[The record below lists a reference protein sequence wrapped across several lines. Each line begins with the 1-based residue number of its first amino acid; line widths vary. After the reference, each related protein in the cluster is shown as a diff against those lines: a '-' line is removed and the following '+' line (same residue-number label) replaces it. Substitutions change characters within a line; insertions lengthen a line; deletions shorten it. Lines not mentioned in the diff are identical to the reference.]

1 MRATSSPATRL
12 LFHALTTLH
21 GNCAR
26 YCRGVFYAAGITV
39 LLSVTTGCEQKAS
52 ESDGKTVVAEP
63 SRLIPKPCWFDTER
77 DWPTTQCY
85 MMEVPE
91 NHQKPAGR
99 RIQFPVVRFFAN
111 ITDPDKEP
119 LLHLGAGG
127 PGASMGLEA
136 ENVSDWLWAN
146 YADMS
151 VDDGRDLIVIDPRG
165 TGMAT
170 PKLSCTEFIEDANLA
185 FTRNLSTDEESRVFT
200 YSMERCYSRLSKT
213 ADLAHYN
220 SSAIAAD
227 IEALRRAIGVPKLN
241 LYGVSYASRYALT
254 VARDFPDT
262 VRAMVLNSAVF
273 PEIIYTQQLPQDV
286 IAAYQRGLD
295 YCSKDKTCAKEY
307 PDLKQRLEALVQI
320 LDEEP
325 LTVETSNIQPDGPY
339 PFVLT
344 GQRLLRVLFQALY
357 NESFYRQL
365 PAIIQELESGQ
376 ATLLKSSIASFMG
389 LVLDPN
395 FGDAAGI
402 SHFCYEEA
410 PFVDFDQARSTAA
423 NSGILGGSVRSDID
437 LMQVQCRIWAIPSAS
452 MRESQPITTPVPTLI
467 MHGGLDPVLS
477 ARDAEKSGRKLPHH
491 QWLLFPELAHD
502 VISASDC
509 AEKAAAQFLD
519 DPQQAVVDD
528 AITCRNEE
536 LARQKELEQKLAEMR
551 KQADQAL
558 PVEEETVPPQSDQS
572 PAAARKPTPAQ
583 PQGGAVPPRQQESL

>member
-536 LARQKELEQKLAEMR
+536 LARQKELKQKLAEMR

>member
-1 MRATSSPATRL
+1 M
-12 LFHALTTLH
+12 
-21 GNCAR
+21 
-26 YCRGVFYAAGITV
+26 
-39 LLSVTTGCEQKAS
+39 LSVTTGCEQKAS